1 MYNTD
6 QFRTMTINNSR
17 ILSLSLSL
25 CVRQYSFCVSNQL
38 NTLRVDISLVVVVVV
53 SELTIGSLLIIYI
66 WARASIE
73 NQRRC
78 YNVATA
84 TPTSNTLMGS
94 LTLHHKYLNRLRHGN
109 GYKRQA
115 LVRRIL
121 IILDTFCEKKFFLAM
136 KLVFFKSDP
145 FKMVIW
151 CVSSKDPLI
160 PLLSREIEIIVKYFD
175 FNCNK
180 WNRNCLATER

>member
-1 MYNTD
+1 MESIASCWLDYNSEEKSMYVLYIRINLE
-6 QFRTMTINNSR
+6 QWQSTIR
-17 ILSLSLSL
+17 VFYLSL

-38 NTLRVDISLVVVVVV
+38 NTLRVDISLVVVVVVV

-84 TPTSNTLMGS
+84 TPTSDTLMGS

-115 LVRRIL
+115 FVRRIL
-121 IILDTFCEKKFFLAM
+121 IILDTFCEKKILSCDEIGFF
-136 KLVFFKSDP
+136 
-145 FKMVIW
+145 
-151 CVSSKDPLI
+151 
-160 PLLSREIEIIVKYFD
+160 
-175 FNCNK
+175 
-180 WNRNCLATER
+180 

>member
-1 MYNTD
+1 MDSIASCWLDYNSEEKSMYVC
-6 QFRTMTINNSR
+6 TIR
-17 ILSLSLSL
+17 INLEQWQSTICVFYLSL
-25 CVRQYSFCVSNQL
+25 CVRQHSFCVSNQL
-38 NTLRVDISLVVVVVV
+38 NTLRVDISLVVFVVV

-115 LVRRIL
+115 LGWRIL
-121 IILDTFCEKKFFLAM
+121 IILDTFCEKKKFFLAM
-136 KLVFFKSDP
+136 K
-145 FKMVIW
+145 
-151 CVSSKDPLI
+151 
-160 PLLSREIEIIVKYFD
+160 
-175 FNCNK
+175 
-180 WNRNCLATER
+180 